1 MLQLKII
8 IASTRPTRKG
18 PIVAAWIHDL
28 ARNFEGFETELLD
41 LAEINLPMFNE
52 PEHPRLRKYQ
62 HQHTKEWSAK
72 IEPADAFLVV
82 TPEYNY
88 GFPATIKNALD
99 YLVQEWAYKPI
110 AFVSYGGVAAGTR
123 SVQMLKLVVTA
134 LKLMP
139 VPEGVNI
146 PNFTQFIDDK
156 GVLNANEQMQKGATG
171 MLNEL
176 HKWAAAMKPMRNTT
190 PTT

>member
-1 MLQLKII
+1 MFQLRII

-28 ARNFEGFETELLD
+28 ARQFEGFEVKLLD
-41 LAEINLPMFNE
+41 LAEINLPMFDE

-62 HQHTKEWSAK
+62 HQHTKDWSEK
-72 IEPADAFLVV
+72 IEQADAFVVV

-99 YLVQEWAYKPI
+99 YLMHEWAYKPI

-134 LKLMP
+134 LKMMP
-139 VPEGVNI
+139 LPEGVNI
-146 PNFTQFIDDK
+146 PNFTQFIDENNNLK
-156 GVLNANEQMQKGATG
+156 PNEQMLKGADT
-171 MLNEL
+171 MLKEL
-176 HKWAAAMKPMRNTT
+176 LRWAEAMQPLRTET
-190 PTT
+190 